1 MKETILLA
9 PGANGTELL
18 RMLARFG
25 KNTLGLRVMNAVEL
39 SKYALMYCGIPIG
52 ADFLPRKQE
61 PAVVDSFIR
70 QIPYFASASYADSE
84 KVADALFSL
93 RSLIP
98 LDEFKRIHTVLPK
111 GEFQDKNSSLEK
123 AYDQYFASLKRNGMI
138 DTIGLI
144 RKAMAEAAPLAC
156 PIYIL
161 KEYPL
166 SPLET
171 ALAGTLVPDCTE
183 TTLPELLGQKAL
195 QLSNLDYWECYGS
208 SNEVEAVYDYIASHK
223 IPFDQCTVAITNTA
237 QYSQLFYDFAQ
248 SHNIPV
254 TLGCGIPIL
263 NSNPAKLLRLLYD
276 WNTPG
281 YNGADAL
288 RELLTSDAFDRKK
301 LYTALGMENAGYL
314 NEIIA
319 MAGALRIGFQKQV
332 NDTRINAYRQ
342 TLEPGSDAQKIL
354 GYVESLSA
362 EFSQGQSRLIEKFSV
377 IRDHIP
383 GRVDRSALSVV
394 CGTLDAYAHFS
405 DGNTLDSIIPEILQK
420 SVCSENSRGGALF
433 ITGIPGALA
442 SMREHLFVVGLSAS
456 YFPGTP
462 RENYLLLD
470 SDYALF
476 GDVQTL
482 PTSTNRV
489 ARQKESL
496 DNLLTLAS
504 TMGVQSHI
512 SYASYHLT
520 DLKEENPSS
529 VLFDLF
535 RRQHGKSAT
544 LQEFRSSLRP
554 IGYFDQ
560 QVSDS
565 RYVGRA
571 YVDGME
577 ILHEEMRG
585 DDTPCP
591 VAVQTGFSP
600 TAIDDFFSCPRHFF
614 LTRILG
620 VKETEADDPFVV
632 ISPAALGTLVHAL
645 MEQLGSTPCNREEFL
660 QHADAVFEQF
670 LLSRPPIHKD
680 SAAAEKK
687 AFLNIMRNAFD
698 SDPGNEVLASEED
711 ASILHS
717 SGVPLCGVPDRVEKT
732 SEGAYIIADYKTGRK
747 IRHKPNDIHT
757 CLQVVIY
764 AYLLEQHG
772 IPISRCEYRYLRDRL
787 TVECNY
793 DSAMK
798 QALNAKMLEFK
809 NTLDTGIF
817 PPARTEDACKF
828 CTLQVICREE
838 NTLHEEAAK

>member
-1 MKETILLA
+1 MEETILLA

-25 KNTLGLRVMNAVEL
+25 KNSIGLRVMNAAEL
-39 SKYALMYCGIPIG
+39 SKYALMHCGIPIG

-70 QIPYFASASYADSE
+70 QIPYFASASYADAE
-84 KVADALFSL
+84 KIADALFSL

-98 LDEFKRIHTVLPK
+98 LDEFKGIHTVLPK
-111 GEFQDKNSSLEK
+111 GEFQDKNVSLEK
-123 AYDQYFASLKRNGMI
+123 AYDQYLTCLKRNGMI

-144 RKAMAEAAPLAC
+144 RKAMAEAEPLNC
-156 PIYIL
+156 TIYTL

-171 ALAGTLVPDCTE
+171 ALAKTISPDCAE
-183 TTLPELLGQKAL
+183 TTLSELLGKEASHL
-195 QLSNLDYWECYGS
+195 RNLDYWECYGS
-208 SNEVEAVYDYIASHK
+208 SNEVEAVYDYIFSHK

-248 SHNIPV
+248 SHDISI
-254 TLGCGIPIL
+254 TLGCGVPIL
-263 NSNPAKLLRLLYD
+263 NSNPARLLKLLYD
-276 WNTPG
+276 WNTTG

-288 RELLTSDAFDRKK
+288 RKLLTSDAFDRKK
-301 LYTALGMENAGYL
+301 LMTALGMETAEHL
-314 NEIIA
+314 NQVIA
-319 MAGALRIGFQKQV
+319 MAGALRIGFKKQN

-342 TLEPGSDAQKIL
+342 TLEPGSDTQKIL
-354 GYVESLSA
+354 DYVEALSA

-377 IRDHIP
+377 IRKSIP

-394 CGTLDAYAHFS
+394 CGTLDAYSRFS
-405 DGNTLDSIIPEILQK
+405 DGNSLDQIIPEILQK

-433 ITGIPGALA
+433 ITGIFGALA
-442 SMREHLFVVGLSAS
+442 SLREHLFIVGLSAS

-462 RENYLLLD
+462 KENYLLLD
-470 SDYALF
+470 SDYTPF
-476 GDVQTL
+476 GDAKTIPSSV
-482 PTSTNRV
+482 NRV
-489 ARQKESL
+489 ERQKEAL
-496 DNLLTLAS
+496 NHLLSLAS

-512 SYASYHLT
+512 SYASYHLA

-529 VLFDLF
+529 VLFEIY
-535 RRQHGKSAT
+535 RKQHGKSDA
-544 LQEFRSSLRP
+544 LQEFRSSLKH
-554 IGYFDQ
+554 IGYFGQ
-560 QVSDS
+560 QVSGS
-565 RYVGRA
+565 CYVGRA
-571 YVDGME
+571 YVSGMD
-577 ILHEEMRG
+577 ILHEEIRG

-591 VAVQTGFSP
+591 VTVQTGFSP

-645 MEQLGSTPCNREEFL
+645 MEQLGSTPYNRETFL
-660 QHADAVFEQF
+660 QHANAVFEQF

-711 ASILHS
+711 TSTFHI
-717 SGVPLCGVPDRVEKT
+717 SGVPLCGIPDRVEKT
-732 SEGAYIIADYKTGRK
+732 PGGEYIIADYRPEEKS
-747 IRHKPNDIHT
+747 
-757 CLQVVIY
+757 
-764 AYLLEQHG
+764 G
-772 IPISRCEYRYLRDRL
+772 ISPTISIP
-787 TVECNY
+787 V
-793 DSAMK
+793 
-798 QALNAKMLEFK
+798 
-809 NTLDTGIF
+809 
-817 PPARTEDACKF
+817 
-828 CTLQVICREE
+828 CRW
-838 NTLHEEAAK
+838 